1 VRLDQVSNNPHAR
14 KGRKR
19 IGRGPGSGHGK
30 TSCRGHKGQKA
41 RSGVS
46 IRPGFEGG
54 QMPLIRR
61 LPKRG
66 FRSPSRLRQGI
77 VNVESLN
84 IFDEGSVVD
93 PKALAA
99 RGIVKGHLDGIKILG
114 KGELKK
120 RLEVVA
126 HAFSASARTKIEA
139 AKGAAKIVTRA
150 CTPESVPA
158 RDRDNASARA
168 GVSAR
173 RRDSGLVPRE
183 GGEHEPRATSDEPRT
198 TGKKG

>member
-1 VRLDQVSNNPHAR
+1 
-14 KGRKR
+14 
-19 IGRGPGSGHGK
+19 
-30 TSCRGHKGQKA
+30 
-41 RSGVS
+41 
-46 IRPGFEGG
+46 
-54 QMPLIRR
+54 MPLIRR

-99 RGIVKGHLDGIKILG
+99 RGIVKGHLDEIKILG

-126 HAFSASARTKIEA
+126 HAFSASARIKIEA
-139 AKGAAKIVTRA
+139 AKGAAKIVTRT
-150 CTPESVPA
+150 CTPECVPA
-158 RDRDNASARA
+158 RSRDNASARA

-173 RRDSGLVPRE
+173 RRDSGLVPHE
-183 GGEHEPRATSDEPRT
+183 EGEHEPRVTSDEPRT

>member
-1 VRLDQVSNNPHAR
+1 MRLDQMRNNPHAR
-14 KGRKR
+14 KGKKR

-66 FRSPSRLRQGI
+66 FRSPSRIRQGI

-84 IFDEGSVVD
+84 IFEEGSVVD
-93 PKALAA
+93 QGAMAA
-99 RGIVKGHLDGIKILG
+99 KGIVRGRVDVIKVLG

-120 RLEVVA
+120 RLDVVA

-139 AKGAAKIVTRA
+139 AKGAARIAVRDSSLVNREEGASEGTG
-150 CTPESVPA
+150 VPA
-158 RDRDNASARA
+158 RGHESAP
-168 GVSAR
+168 VN
-173 RRDSGLVPRE
+173 RE
-183 GGEHEPRATSDEPRT
+183 GGASTGIDAGATD
-198 TGKKG
+198 KKE

>member
-1 VRLDQVSNNPHAR
+1 
-14 KGRKR
+14 
-19 IGRGPGSGHGK
+19 
-30 TSCRGHKGQKA
+30 
-41 RSGVS
+41 
-46 IRPGFEGG
+46 
-54 QMPLIRR
+54 MPLIRR

>member
-1 VRLDQVSNNPHAR
+1 
-14 KGRKR
+14 
-19 IGRGPGSGHGK
+19 
-30 TSCRGHKGQKA
+30 
-41 RSGVS
+41 
-46 IRPGFEGG
+46 
-54 QMPLIRR
+54 MPLIRR

-99 RGIVKGHLDGIKILG
+99 RGIVKGHLDEIKILG

-126 HAFSASARTKIEA
+126 HAFSASARIKIEA
-139 AKGAAKIVTRA
+139 AKGAAKIVTRT
-150 CTPESVPA
+150 CTPECVPA
-158 RDRDNASARA
+158 RSRDNASARA

-173 RRDSGLVPRE
+173 RRDSGLVTRQAEQPE
-183 GGEHEPRATSDEPRT
+183 IRT
-198 TGKKG
+198 TNHDSRVERTK